1 MRNERQPAIDWEA
14 IDQKLFDRIVEALVN
29 RLYDQSWLVEPIDGR
44 GGDGGIDI
52 DCTQEGT
59 GRRHIFQLKY
69 FPEGFS
75 GMYNGRRQQIK
86 RSYDALK
93 QVPDKWILVAPCLS
107 DKSGYTYLRNLV
119 VTSGRMEFWHRAR
132 LDDLLAQHPDL
143 INHFSREDYALDQAI
158 KMGLEQS
165 VLAGGLPDLNDRIV
179 SLGQTVDSVDANWT
193 VDFSRRG
200 ETIFHTLRAKHP
212 RAHKVSPISVSL
224 SIDETTLS
232 NQQKTALRNMH
243 YGLAD
248 TVTLPEQALR
258 RIDIAGPELVQRN
271 ATAGVE
277 VVWSKEPNQ
286 HIAGRPVEL
295 HTTND
300 DSSLDGVFH
309 GTIIDGSAGMAG
321 MSLRVE
327 FAGILILTL
336 LMPHTQVNQDNSL
349 PVGSLTLDEEY
360 PRDASVSDARLAT
373 EIMVNF
379 GHGRRAELH
388 IEDRHIA
395 TFQLEAGALDTTAYE
410 EQLALIEDLEVVQQ
424 AAKNRFPMPHEI
436 TDKDRV
442 WLRAL
447 RLALE
452 HGRTQAPGA
461 TGIHGIV
468 QAGAL
473 NAPHSQAMLDGEPR
487 GVIQHLTPFRH
498 SVCGRTLTFPHMAL
512 YHPAMRLK
520 HPERIRREL
529 ESGHETRFT
538 LETVD
543 GSLMTL
549 IGPNYPES
557 GAPPEP
563 WDLPGVEEPQPWRG
577 QDGAGPIK

>member
-179 SLGQTVDSVDANWT
+179 SLGQTVDSVDADWT

-248 TVTLPEQALR
+248 TVTLPDQALR
-258 RIDIAGPELVQRN
+258 RIDIAGPEFVQRN
-271 ATAGVE
+271 FTTGVE
-277 VVWSKEPNQ
+277 FVWSKEPNQ

-300 DSSLDGVFH
+300 DSSLDV
-309 GTIIDGSAGMAG
+309 
-321 MSLRVE
+321 MSR
-327 FAGILILTL
+327 
-336 LMPHTQVNQDNSL
+336 
-349 PVGSLTLDEEY
+349 
-360 PRDASVSDARLAT
+360 
-373 EIMVNF
+373 
-379 GHGRRAELH
+379 
-388 IEDRHIA
+388 
-395 TFQLEAGALDTTAYE
+395 
-410 EQLALIEDLEVVQQ
+410 EVV
-424 AAKNRFPMPHEI
+424 AGLA
-436 TDKDRV
+436 DR
-442 WLRAL
+442 
-447 RLALE
+447 
-452 HGRTQAPGA
+452 
-461 TGIHGIV
+461 
-468 QAGAL
+468 
-473 NAPHSQAMLDGEPR
+473 
-487 GVIQHLTPFRH
+487 
-498 SVCGRTLTFPHMAL
+498 
-512 YHPAMRLK
+512 
-520 HPERIRREL
+520 
-529 ESGHETRFT
+529 
-538 LETVD
+538 
-543 GSLMTL
+543 
-549 IGPNYPES
+549 
-557 GAPPEP
+557 
-563 WDLPGVEEPQPWRG
+563 
-577 QDGAGPIK
+577 